1 MQPPSPWAQ
10 VLTLVFTGKGS
21 FPSLKMVYQP
31 TSWQEED
38 ATLDPTC
45 MANRM
50 LLASSWMTMPLDV
63 RGGGFFGGA
72 FKTFGGWLVV
82 HCLLQV
88 WVGEG
93 GGKSDPYLRFV
104 VVALLDG
111 RRVKNG

>member
-1 MQPPSPWAQ
+1 
-10 VLTLVFTGKGS
+10 
-21 FPSLKMVYQP
+21 MVYQP

-50 LLASSWMTMPLDV
+50 LLASSQMTMPLDV

-72 FKTFGGWLVV
+72 FETFGGWVVV

-93 GGKSDPYLRFV
+93 GGGGSLTPTLG
-104 VVALLDG
+104 LLLLHC
-111 RRVKNG
+111 